1 VLFLFKLC
9 HISHNIIKLLN
20 GIKDEVYYYESLYT
34 NLQLLKIFQI
44 TKILQNKFQKFIS
57 ALQKFSDFH
66 RANLI
71 NDLT

>member
-1 VLFLFKLC
+1 MELKTKC
-9 HISHNIIKLLN
+9 IIMK
-20 GIKDEVYYYESLYT
+20 VYT